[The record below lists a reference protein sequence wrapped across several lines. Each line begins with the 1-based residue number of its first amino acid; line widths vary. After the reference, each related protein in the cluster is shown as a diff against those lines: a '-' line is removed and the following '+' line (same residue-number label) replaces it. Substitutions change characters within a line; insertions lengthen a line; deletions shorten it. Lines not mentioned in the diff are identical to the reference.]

1 MMTVEDS
8 RKSVE
13 KMVELY
19 NTFSEGK
26 LSLEQI
32 KEKLA
37 KKEKE
42 RSKLQERRFIIDDW
56 GDI

>member
-26 LSLEQI
+26 LTLEQI